1 MRKGSI
7 AGLRLSAHSSIRST
21 YIQNLAMLKPIAPIC
36 RPQMQHRFRKGTI
49 LGRLLVL
56 PKCHEVATIH
66 AAGKVSCHIQMIGF
80 ALNVSSGIL
89 MQ

>member
-1 MRKGSI
+1 
-7 AGLRLSAHSSIRST
+7 
-21 YIQNLAMLKPIAPIC
+21 
-36 RPQMQHRFRKGTI
+36 
-49 LGRLLVL
+49 LLVL